1 VVGRGGILYASLRLS
16 VGEGVYEMSDV
27 TAIDTEERD
36 TTHSVNAN
44 GDNSI
49 PRGDDDKI
57 IEAIAGHMAAIMGE
71 LKLDLDDPNYQQ
83 TPERV
88 AKMYLEM
95 FHGLREG
102 SEPKI
107 TTFPNDEG
115 YHHMVIEREMPF
127 YSMCAHHF
135 VPFYGHAH
143 IAYIPEAEVVGLS
156 KLPRIQERL
165 TEQVAEFLWTNLE
178 PLGVM
183 VVIEARHLCV
193 EMRGVKKAGALTTTS
208 ALRGCF
214 ADRLVREEFLALLR
228 RQAAW

>member
-1 VVGRGGILYASLRLS
+1 LS
-16 VGEGVYEMSDV
+16 VGEGELQMSDV
-27 TAIDTEERD
+27 TAIDTDERD
-36 TTHSVNAN
+36 RENRGGAN
-44 GDNSI
+44 GDNTI
-49 PRGDDDKI
+49 PRGDEERI
-57 IEAIAGHMAAIMGE
+57 IENVADHMAAIMGE
-71 LKLDLDDPNYQQ
+71 LNLDLEDPNYQQ

-102 SEPKI
+102 AEPKI
-107 TTFPNDEG
+107 TTFPNEEG
-115 YHHMVIEREMPF
+115 YHHMVIEREIPF

-156 KLPRIQERL
+156 KLPRILEFYAKRPQLQERL
-165 TEQVAEFLWTNLE
+165 TEQVAEFLWTKLQ
-178 PLGVM
+178 PQGVM

-228 RQAAW
+228 RHVTW

>member
-1 VVGRGGILYASLRLS
+1 MTDVVSLDSDDRN
-16 VGEGVYEMSDV
+16 GEAVAAY
-27 TAIDTEERD
+27 
-36 TTHSVNAN
+36 

-49 PRGDDDKI
+49 PSGDDERI
-57 IEAIAGHMAAIMGE
+57 VGVVAEHMAAIMTE
-71 LKLDLDDPNYQQ
+71 FNLDLTDPNYKR

-102 SEPKI
+102 AEPAV

-115 YHHMVIEREMPF
+115 YHHMVIEREIPF

-143 IAYIPEAEVVGLS
+143 IAYIPESEVVGLS
-156 KLPRIQERL
+156 KLPRILEFYAKRPQMQERL
-165 TEQVAEFLWTNLE
+165 TEQVAEFLWSRLR
-178 PLGVM
+178 PQGVM

-228 RQAAW
+228 RQTNW

>member
-1 VVGRGGILYASLRLS
+1 MTEVVSLDGDMKK
-16 VGEGVYEMSDV
+16 GEPVAAY
-27 TAIDTEERD
+27 
-36 TTHSVNAN
+36 

-49 PRGDDDKI
+49 PSGDDERIVGAVAK
-57 IEAIAGHMAAIMGE
+57 HMAAIMSE
-71 LKLDLDDPNYQQ
+71 LNLDLDDPNYKR

-102 SEPKI
+102 AEPAV

-115 YHHMVIEREMPF
+115 YHHMVIEREIPF

-143 IAYIPEAEVVGLS
+143 IAYIPESEVVGLS
-156 KLPRIQERL
+156 KLPRILEFYAKRPQMQERL
-165 TEQVAEFLWTNLE
+165 TEQVAEFLWSRLK
-178 PLGVM
+178 PQGVM

-228 RQAAW
+228 RQTSW

>member
-1 VVGRGGILYASLRLS
+1 
-16 VGEGVYEMSDV
+16 MSEVAALDRDERKAAEDV
-27 TAIDTEERD
+27 
-36 TTHSVNAN
+36 SAN

-49 PRGDDDKI
+49 PRGD
-57 IEAIAGHMAAIMGE
+57 EARIVKSVAHHMAAVMRE
-71 LKLDLDDPNYQQ
+71 LNLDLDDPNYQG

-102 SEPKI
+102 AEPRV
-107 TTFPNDEG
+107 TTFPNEEG
-115 YHHMVIEREMPF
+115 YHHMVIEKEIPF
-127 YSMCAHHF
+127 YSMCAHHL

-143 IAYIPEAEVVGLS
+143 IGYIPESTIVGLS
-156 KLPRIQERL
+156 KLPRILEFYAKRPQLQERL
-165 TEQVAEFLWTNLE
+165 TEQVAEFLWSRLK
-178 PLGVM
+178 PQGVM

-214 ADRLVREEFLALLR
+214 ADRMVRDEFLALLR
-228 RQAAW
+228 REAAW

>member
-1 VVGRGGILYASLRLS
+1 
-16 VGEGVYEMSDV
+16 MCDV
-27 TAIDTEERD
+27 KVIDTENREPAKAAA
-36 TTHSVNAN
+36 SN

-49 PRGDDDKI
+49 PRGEDKKI
-57 IEAIAGHMAAIMGE
+57 IDAVAGHMAAIMGE
-71 LKLDLDDPNYQQ
+71 LKLDLDDPNYEE

-102 SEPKI
+102 AEPKI
-107 TTFPNDEG
+107 TTFPNEEG
-115 YHHMVIEREMPF
+115 YHHMVIEREIPF

-143 IAYIPEAEVVGLS
+143 IAYIPEGEVVGLS
-156 KLPRIQERL
+156 KLPRILEFYAKRPQLQERL
-165 TEQVAEFLWTNLE
+165 TEQVAEFLWTKLE
-178 PLGVM
+178 PQGVM

>member
-1 VVGRGGILYASLRLS
+1 MTEVVSLDGDGKN
-16 VGEGVYEMSDV
+16 GELV
-27 TAIDTEERD
+27 AA
-36 TTHSVNAN
+36 H

-49 PRGDDDKI
+49 PSGDDERIVSAMAK
-57 IEAIAGHMAAIMGE
+57 HMAAIMSE
-71 LKLDLDDPNYQQ
+71 LNLDLNDPNYKR

-102 SEPKI
+102 AEPAV

-115 YHHMVIEREMPF
+115 YHHMVIEREIPF

-143 IAYIPEAEVVGLS
+143 IAYIPESEVVGLS
-156 KLPRIQERL
+156 KLPRILEFYAKRPQMQERL
-165 TEQVAEFLWTNLE
+165 TEQVAEFLWSRLK
-178 PLGVM
+178 PQGVM

-193 EMRGVKKAGALTTTS
+193 EMRGVKKSGALTTTS

-228 RQAAW
+228 RQTSW

>member
-1 VVGRGGILYASLRLS
+1 M
-16 VGEGVYEMSDV
+16 MSDI
-27 TAIDTEERD
+27 ASIDSEDQASGAQRA
-36 TTHSVNAN
+36 S

-49 PRGDDDKI
+49 PTGEEERI
-57 IEAIAGHMAAIMGE
+57 IAAMAKHMEAMMRE
-71 LKLDLDDPNYQQ
+71 LNLDLTDANYVD
-83 TPERV
+83 TPRRV

-102 SEPKI
+102 AEPKI
-107 TTFPNDEG
+107 TTFPNEEG
-115 YHHMVIEREMPF
+115 YHHMVIEKEIPF

-143 IAYIPEAEVVGLS
+143 IAYIPESEVVGLS
-156 KLPRIQERL
+156 KLPRILEFYAKRPQLQERL
-165 TEQVAEFLWTNLE
+165 TEQVAEFLWTRLE
-178 PLGVM
+178 PQGVM

-228 RQAAW
+228 RQTAW

>member
-1 VVGRGGILYASLRLS
+1 MCKTSQTQSEDSVVSLGRELRNGASIARGDEQA
-16 VGEGVYEMSDV
+16 VIGRMAEHF
-27 TAIDTEERD
+27 TAIMR
-36 TTHSVNAN
+36 
-44 GDNSI
+44 
-49 PRGDDDKI
+49 
-57 IEAIAGHMAAIMGE
+57 E
-71 LKLDLDDPNYQQ
+71 LNLDLEDANYAG

-95 FHGLREG
+95 FHGLVEG
-102 SEPKI
+102 SEPKV

-115 YHHMVIEREMPF
+115 YHHMVIEKEIPF

-143 IAYIPEAEVVGLS
+143 ISYIPESRIVGLS
-156 KLPRIQERL
+156 KLPRILEFYAKRPQLQERL
-165 TEQVAEFLWTNLE
+165 TEQVAEFLWTELE

-193 EMRGVKKAGALTTTS
+193 EMRGVKKPGAQTTTS

-214 ADRLVREEFLALLR
+214 NEREVREEFLALLR
-228 RQAAW
+228 RDRAW

>member
-1 VVGRGGILYASLRLS
+1 MASKPVSATENELLVGSKEA
-16 VGEGVYEMSDV
+16 ED
-27 TAIDTEERD
+27 
-36 TTHSVNAN
+36 N
-44 GDNSI
+44 GSI
-49 PRGDDDKI
+49 PKGEEGI
-57 IEAIAGHMAAIMGE
+57 IVPRIARHVAAMMKE
-71 LKLDLDDPNYQQ
+71 LNLDLDDPNFVG

-95 FHGLREG
+95 FHGLVEG
-102 SEPKI
+102 SQPKI

-115 YHHMVIEREMPF
+115 YHHMVIEREIPF

-143 IAYIPEAEVVGLS
+143 ISYIPEETIVGLS
-156 KLPRIQERL
+156 KLPRILEFYAKRPQLQERL
-165 TEQVAEFLWTNLE
+165 TEQVAEFLWSKLQ

-193 EMRGVKKAGALTTTS
+193 EMRGVRKPGAMTTTS

-214 ADRLVREEFLALLR
+214 VDREVREEFLALLR
-228 RQAAW
+228 RPHA

>member
-1 VVGRGGILYASLRLS
+1 MR
-16 VGEGVYEMSDV
+16 DV
-27 TAIDTEERD
+27 ATLDSHREE
-36 TTHSVNAN
+36 TSSAATAN

-49 PRGDDDKI
+49 PRGEEARI
-57 IEAIAGHMAAIMGE
+57 ITAIAKHMTAVMRE
-71 LKLDLDDPNYQQ
+71 LNLDLEDPNYVE
-83 TPERV
+83 TPERI

-102 SEPKI
+102 AEPKI

-115 YHHMVIEREMPF
+115 YDHMVIEKEIPF

-143 IAYIPEAEVVGLS
+143 IAYIPQSTIVGLS
-156 KLPRIQERL
+156 KLPRVLEFYAKRPQLQERL
-165 TEQVAEFLWTNLE
+165 TEQVAEFLWSKLE
-178 PLGVM
+178 PQGVM

-214 ADRLVREEFLALLR
+214 ADRMVREEFLALLSR
-228 RQAAW
+228 KAAW

>member
-1 VVGRGGILYASLRLS
+1 MTEIVSLNAETKAERAQVAAS
-16 VGEGVYEMSDV
+16 
-27 TAIDTEERD
+27 
-36 TTHSVNAN
+36 

-49 PRGDDDKI
+49 PSGDDAGI
-57 IEAIAGHMAAIMGE
+57 VERVAGHMAAIMSE
-71 LKLDLDDPNYQQ
+71 LNLDLEDPNFSE
-83 TPERV
+83 TPARV

-102 SEPKI
+102 AEPKV

-115 YHHMVIEREMPF
+115 YHHMVIEREIPF

-143 IAYIPEAEVVGLS
+143 IAYIPRSEVVGLS
-156 KLPRIQERL
+156 KLPRILEFYAKRPQLQERL
-165 TEQVAEFLWTNLE
+165 TEQVAEFLWSKLD

-228 RQAAW
+228 RQTSW

>member
-1 VVGRGGILYASLRLS
+1 MTEVVSLDGDMKK
-16 VGEGVYEMSDV
+16 VEPV
-27 TAIDTEERD
+27 AA
-36 TTHSVNAN
+36 H

-49 PRGDDDKI
+49 PSGDDERIVGAVAK
-57 IEAIAGHMAAIMGE
+57 HMAAIMSE
-71 LKLDLDDPNYQQ
+71 LNLDLDDPNYKR

-102 SEPKI
+102 AEPAV

-115 YHHMVIEREMPF
+115 YHHMVIEREIPF

-143 IAYIPEAEVVGLS
+143 IAYIPESEVVGLS
-156 KLPRIQERL
+156 KLPRILEFYAKRPQMQERL
-165 TEQVAEFLWTNLE
+165 TEQVAEFLWSRLK
-178 PLGVM
+178 PQGVM

-193 EMRGVKKAGALTTTS
+193 EMRGVKKSGALTTTS

-228 RQAAW
+228 RQTSW

>member
-1 VVGRGGILYASLRLS
+1 MTDIVTLDPEGTERTAPAAS
-16 VGEGVYEMSDV
+16 
-27 TAIDTEERD
+27 
-36 TTHSVNAN
+36 

-49 PRGDDDKI
+49 PLGDD
-57 IEAIAGHMAAIMGE
+57 ERLVGTIAQHMSGIMRE
-71 LKLDLDDPNYQQ
+71 LNLDLGDPNYQE

-102 SEPKI
+102 AEPKV

-115 YHHMVIEREMPF
+115 YHHMVIEKEIPF

-143 IAYIPEAEVVGLS
+143 IAYIPESEVVGLS
-156 KLPRIQERL
+156 KLPRILEFYAKRPQLQERL
-165 TEQVAEFLWTNLE
+165 TEQVAEFLWSRLE
-178 PLGVM
+178 PQGVM

-193 EMRGVKKAGALTTTS
+193 EMRGVKKTGAMTTTS

-228 RQAAW
+228 RQTSW

>member
-1 VVGRGGILYASLRLS
+1 MTEVVSLDGDAR
-16 VGEGVYEMSDV
+16 
-27 TAIDTEERD
+27 EEELVAA
-36 TTHSVNAN
+36 H

-49 PRGDDDKI
+49 PSGNDELIVSAVAK
-57 IEAIAGHMAAIMGE
+57 HMAAIMSE
-71 LKLDLDDPNYQQ
+71 LNLDLEDPNYKR

-102 SEPKI
+102 AEPAV

-115 YHHMVIEREMPF
+115 YHHMVIEREIPF

-143 IAYIPEAEVVGLS
+143 IAYIPESEVVGLS
-156 KLPRIQERL
+156 KLPRILEFYAKRPQMQERL
-165 TEQVAEFLWTNLE
+165 TEQVAEFLWSRLK
-178 PLGVM
+178 PQGVM

-228 RQAAW
+228 RQTSW

>member
-1 VVGRGGILYASLRLS
+1 MPQDNPLAAAARAAADTDNGVILAGEEAEIIRNVAHHMSAILR
-16 VGEGVYEMSDV
+16 
-27 TAIDTEERD
+27 
-36 TTHSVNAN
+36 
-44 GDNSI
+44 
-49 PRGDDDKI
+49 
-57 IEAIAGHMAAIMGE
+57 E
-71 LKLDLDDPNYQQ
+71 LRLDLDDPNFVE

-102 SEPKI
+102 SEPKV
-107 TTFPNDEG
+107 TTFPNEG
-115 YHHMVIEREMPF
+115 NYHHMVIEREIPF

-143 IAYIPEAEVVGLS
+143 IAYIPESRIVGLS
-156 KLPRIQERL
+156 KLPRILEFYAKRPQLQERL
-165 TEQVAEFLWTNLE
+165 TEQVAEFLQSRLQ
-178 PLGVM
+178 PQGVM

-193 EMRGVKKAGALTTTS
+193 EMRGVKKPGALTTTS

-214 ADRLVREEFLALLR
+214 ADRKVRQEFLALLR

>member
-1 VVGRGGILYASLRLS
+1 MR
-16 VGEGVYEMSDV
+16 DV
-27 TAIDTEERD
+27 ATLDSHREEI
-36 TTHSVNAN
+36 SSAAAAN

-49 PRGDDDKI
+49 PRGEEARI
-57 IEAIAGHMAAIMGE
+57 ITAIAKHMTGVMRE
-71 LKLDLDDPNYQQ
+71 LNLDLEDPNYVE
-83 TPERV
+83 TPERI

-102 SEPKI
+102 AEPKI

-115 YHHMVIEREMPF
+115 YDHMVIEKEIPF

-143 IAYIPEAEVVGLS
+143 IAYIPQSTIVGLS
-156 KLPRIQERL
+156 KLPRVLEFYAKRPQLQERL
-165 TEQVAEFLWTNLE
+165 TEQVAEFLWSKLE
-178 PLGVM
+178 PQGVM

-214 ADRLVREEFLALLR
+214 ADRMVREEFLALLSR
-228 RQAAW
+228 KAAW